1 MPPKKLALPDEG
13 IEKLIREIRGSR
25 IILDSDLAALYGVPT
40 KRLNEQFKRNRKRF
54 PEDFAFQLTSKE
66 ADSLRSQIATS
77 SQSRPILRSQIATS
91 SSHGGRRSLPYA
103 FTEHGALQAANVLK
117 SRRAVQMSV
126 FVIRAFVKMRETLL
140 ATRDLSK
147 KLATLEKQLT
157 GRLDSHE
164 AAIVNVLQQLML
176 ILNPPLLP
184 PCRQNLALDSRP
196 DRHLRSANGRIRRG
210 EPSTYASRISHPASR
225 IAYLF

>member
-1 MPPKKLALPDEG
+1 MPSKKLTGPADG
-13 IEKLIREIRGSR
+13 IEKLIREIRGAR
-25 IILDSDLAALYGVPT
+25 VILDSDLAALYGVPT

-54 PEDFAFQLTSKE
+54 PEDFAFQLTGRE

-77 SQSRPILRSQIATS
+77 R
-91 SSHGGRRSLPYA
+91 SHGGRRSLPYA

-147 KLATLEKQLT
+147 KLTTLEKQLT
-157 GRLDSHE
+157 RRLDSHE
-164 AAIVNVLQQLML
+164 TAIVHVLQELML
-176 ILNPPLLP
+176 ILNPPLALP
-184 PCRQNLALDSRP
+184 PP
-196 DRHLRSANGRIRRG
+196 PKPRIG
-210 EPSTYASRISHPASR
+210 FTP
-225 IAYLF
+225 